1 MNKSKQKSFM
11 LSDLVSFLK
20 AEAFLTMECSFSEM
34 QLQGFSPIS
43 DTQLNTVSWTRGQI
57 PNNTNLESV
66 VVLCSPDFSMPKL
79 SGCYFVPVNDPRRA
93 FAKCIERFA
102 IGDIPRK
109 VGIAQTAKIGANC
122 KITPGTYIGEY
133 SIVEEDVTIGKNSI
147 IESRVYIR
155 SGTSIGEWCIVKSG
169 SVIGGDGFGF
179 CKAPDGTWEK
189 FPHLGKVFIEDNVE
203 IGSNTVIDRSAL
215 GNTVVGKGTKIDSL
229 VYIAHNVKIGA
240 NNTIAANVTLA
251 GGVST
256 GDNVWIGP
264 SSSVLEGCHIGQDA
278 YIGMGTVVI
287 GSVEASTKVVGV
299 PARII
304 GKTV

>member
-1 MNKSKQKSFM
+1 MTKDKQKSFM
-11 LSDLVSFLK
+11 LSDLVSFLRT
-20 AEAFLTMECSFSEM
+20 EAFLTTRYSFSEM

-43 DTQLNTVSWTRGQI
+43 NAQPNTVSWTRGRI
-57 PNNTNLESV
+57 PDNTKLESV
-66 VVLCSPDFSMPKL
+66 VVLCSTDFSIPKL
-79 SGCYFVPVNDPRRA
+79 PGCYFIPVNNPRRA

-102 IGDIPRK
+102 IGDTPIK
-109 VGIAQTAKIGANC
+109 AGIAQTTKIGTNC
-122 KITPGTYIGEY
+122 KISPDVYIGEY

-155 SGTSIGEWCIVKSG
+155 SRTAIGKGCIIKSG

-189 FPHLGKVFIEDNVE
+189 FPHLGKVIIEDSVE
-203 IGSNTVIDRSAL
+203 IGSNTVINRSIL
-215 GNTVVGKGTKIDSL
+215 GNTLVGKGTKIDSL

-240 NNTIAANVTLA
+240 NNIITANVTLA

-264 SSSVLEGCHIGQDA
+264 SSSVLEGCYIGENA

-287 GSVEASTKVVGV
+287 RSVEASTRVVGV

>member
-1 MNKSKQKSFM
+1 
-11 LSDLVSFLK
+11 
-20 AEAFLTMECSFSEM
+20 
-34 QLQGFSPIS
+34 
-43 DTQLNTVSWTRGQI
+43 
-57 PNNTNLESV
+57 
-66 VVLCSPDFSMPKL
+66 MPKL
-79 SGCYFVPVNDPRRA
+79 PGCYFIPVNDPRRA

-102 IGDIPRK
+102 SGDIPRK

-122 KITPGTYIGEY
+122 KIAPDVYISEY

-147 IESRVYIR
+147 IESHVYIR
-155 SGTSIGEWCIVKSG
+155 AGTAIGKGCIVKAG
-169 SVIGGDGFGF
+169 AVIGGDGFGF

-203 IGSNTVIDRSAL
+203 IGSNTIINRSVL
-215 GNTVVGKGTKIDSL
+215 ESTLVGKGTKIDSL

-240 NNTIAANVTLA
+240 NNIITANVTLA

-264 SSSVLEGCHIGQDA
+264 SSSVLEGCHIGENA
-278 YIGMGTVVI
+278 YIGMGTMVI
-287 GSVEASTKVVGV
+287 RFVEASTKVVGV